1 MRPLLYNNERARAR
15 TSDPLYET
23 INMTAKQS
31 KRTIAK
37 KAPKTLVPVSLE
49 DVQSKIIVLRNE
61 PMILDRDVAML
72 YGVETREINQAVK
85 NNPNKF
91 PAGYTYTLNNQE
103 VAEMRSKILTTSS
116 EVSENEA
123 VNTNFSKSHYN
134 PTAFTEKG
142 LYMMATILKSEQA
155 TQTTIAIIETFTKVR
170 YLKRELIA
178 LHKEADSSQA
188 SERLKRFGEV
198 ISDIVMP
205 DLETSE
211 TESTLELNFFI
222 GKLKHTV
229 KRTKKEDK

>member
-1 MRPLLYNNERARAR
+1 
-15 TSDPLYET
+15 
-23 INMTAKQS
+23 MTNKKS
-31 KRTIAK
+31 KIAIAK
-37 KAPKTLVPVSLE
+37 KNQKALLPVSMH
-49 DVQSKIIVLRNE
+49 DVQSKIVVLHGE
-61 PMILDRDVAML
+61 PMILDRDVAKL
-72 YGVETREINQAVK
+72 YDVETREINQAVK

-91 PAGYTYTLNNQE
+91 PLGYIYTLNNQE
-103 VAEMRSKILTTSS
+103 VAEMRSKFLTTSS
-116 EVSENEA
+116 ETTENEQ

-155 TQTTIAIIETFTKVR
+155 TQTTIAIIETFAQVR
-170 YLKRELIA
+170 YLKRELVA
-178 LHKEADSSQA
+178 LHQETDSSQA

-229 KRTKKEDK
+229 KRTKKEEKQD